1 MRTNT
6 LDRTRCRGLA
16 RSALAALAAGLLL
29 AGGAATAADE
39 STRAFLRCMEL
50 PDDTARLACYDRL
63 AHEVVE
69 LGVPGTRR
77 AAPASPAQG
86 APAAEAAEAADTAA
100 RAARSTT
107 PQTTPEDEFGLPQP
121 VAGAEVSAI
130 TARVVDGFTGWSG
143 NTVFVLDN
151 GQVWEQAG
159 TGRYEYAG
167 RDREVVISRAILGTF
182 LLSPEGLNRS
192 VRVRRVE

>member
-6 LDRTRCRGLA
+6 LDRIRRGGLA
-16 RSALAALAAGLLL
+16 SSVIAALAAGLLL

-63 AHEVVE
+63 AQEVVE
-69 LGVPGTRR
+69 LGLPGARR
-77 AAPASPAQG
+77 AAPVAAAP
-86 APAAEAAEAADTAA
+86 PAAEAAAADAAGTAT
-100 RAARSTT
+100 RAARSTA
-107 PQTTPEDEFGLPQP
+107 PRSAPEDEFGLPQP
-121 VAGAEVSAI
+121 AAAAEVSSI

-143 NTVFVLDN
+143 NTIFVLDN
-151 GQVWEQAG
+151 GQVWEQAA

-167 RDREVVISRAILGTF
+167 PDREVVISRAILGTF
-182 LLSPEGLNRS
+182 MLSPEGLNRS